1 MLFLWDKEKGKL
13 LDMFQ
18 GQGFLGIYLEWGER
32 KKTCVFI
39 NVYAPCN
46 LVAKKQLWVELLV
59 ARHSY
64 VADVWC
70 ILGDFNSVR
79 SSDERKGVVERRNS
93 ALSKVVR
100 EDKMFFNL
108 LIENLEVEDLALF
121 GRKFTWIQPNGDC
134 SSRLDRILVS
144 SNWND
149 VWGGAS
155 LWALSRDVS
164 DHCPIILR
172 HASSDWGPKPFR
184 FNNYWLK
191 NKDFKVIV
199 DRTWREQNNKGWMA
213 HVFREKLK
221 AVKEALKRW
230 NVETYGAM
238 DRRIPSLVDRI
249 QELEVKGEVVGVLS
263 AEEKKEWKQN
273 CEQLWSLLI
282 SKDSLLY
289 QISKAKW
296 LKEGDT
302 NSSYLP
308 CLCERAKKC
317 KFHCGVEKRSRVA

>member
-1 MLFLWDKEKGKL
+1 
-13 LDMFQ
+13 
-18 GQGFLGIYLEWGER
+18 
-32 KKTCVFI
+32 
-39 NVYAPCN
+39 
-46 LVAKKQLWVELLV
+46 
-59 ARHSY
+59 
-64 VADVWC
+64 
-70 ILGDFNSVR
+70 
-79 SSDERKGVVERRNS
+79 
-93 ALSKVVR
+93 
-100 EDKMFFNL
+100 
-108 LIENLEVEDLALF
+108 
-121 GRKFTWIQPNGDC
+121 
-134 SSRLDRILVS
+134 
-144 SNWND
+144 
-149 VWGGAS
+149 
-155 LWALSRDVS
+155 
-164 DHCPIILR
+164 
-172 HASSDWGPKPFR
+172 
-184 FNNYWLK
+184 
-191 NKDFKVIV
+191 
-199 DRTWREQNNKGWMA
+199 MA